1 MRYAATTSLILLACL
16 GALLTGGASA
26 CAAEPFWAFQPPDDP
41 PLPAVRDRDWA
52 ANPLDPFVLI
62 RLQEKQLLPAPSA
75 DRRLDKVASI
85 LASVHVEWSAKAAI
99 EELDNLIRQL
109 TELVNKKEK
118 VLRVQ
123 LSDRG
128 FDELF
133 QRRYSAE
140 PAATLKTLGLQYE
153 VQEIKEPR
161 VNRIHVLR
169 VNLEAGKIKPAVV
182 VGADPDGD
190 GPAETALTSPLKL
203 AAVPAVVAFINT
215 NPWDSFPDAQ
225 GRRNR
230 RWFAGQPVDISGFA
244 ASSGRIRSPTQS
256 HATSVWFDGAGR
268 LRLGVAPGD
277 GQEQPEEERLT
288 EGMAGFGLI
297 MKADKVVVGEGGAVH
312 PRTSIGVDRTGK
324 IAWLVVVDG
333 RQRGFSEGMN
343 LHELALRMKQ
353 LGCWDAMNMDGGG
366 SSVMGLLNEEGKMQV
381 FNSPSDRRRDRRS
394 VRPLPLVL
402 TLRKV
407 GGEKQAPTDKPGGKP
422 D

>member
-1 MRYAATTSLILLACL
+1 MNIKGELLMQNRAKEPGLVTPDRPYRHGAAPVRQGAAQIVSRLLIC
-16 GALLTGGASA
+16 GALT
-26 CAAEPFWAFQPPDDP
+26 
-41 PLPAVRDRDWA
+41 LPGCTETINQIQDNIISKIISEHAGRKNRNSSSRGQSKKSV
-52 ANPLDPFVLI
+52 V
-62 RLQEKQLLPAPSA
+62 KQVKERY
-75 DRRLDKVASI
+75 DQVNRRLDRVASI
-85 LASVHVEWSAKAAI
+85 LASVNDESSEKAAI
-99 EELDNLIRQL
+99 EE
-109 TELVNKKEK
+109 V
-118 VLRVQ
+118 
-123 LSDRG
+123 
-128 FDELF
+128 F
-133 QRRYSAE
+133 QRRNSAE

-153 VQEIKEPR
+153 LQQIKEPR
-161 VNRIHVLR
+161 INRIHVLR
-169 VNLEAGKIKPAVV
+169 VNFEAGKIKPAVV

-203 AAVPAVVAFINT
+203 AAGPAVVAFINS

-230 RWFAGQPVDISGFA
+230 RWFAGQPVDISGLA
-244 ASSGRIRSPTQS
+244 APSGRIRSPTQS

-297 MKADKVVVGEGGAVH
+297 MKAGKVVVGEGGAVH

-381 FNSPSDRRRDRRS
+381 FNSPSDRRRGRRS